1 MSRVELIGVS
11 KTYAAVTAL
20 SETTLTIE
28 PGELV
33 VLLGPSG
40 AGKSTMLRTINGLET
55 PTTGEVR
62 VGGARIDAKS
72 SRAARRS
79 IGMIFQ
85 QFNLVGRLNVMTN
98 VLSGRL
104 GHRSTLASLFFL
116 MTAAELA
123 MGERL
128 LARVGLVDK
137 AWERADR
144 LSGGQQQRVG
154 IARALAQEPRVLLA
168 DEPVSSLDPETSDE
182 VLALLSEIAKR
193 DGITTIMS
201 LHQVPLARRYAR
213 RVIGMNGGEVVFD
226 GPASSLEEGALKR
239 IYDRSTGVDL
249 HDRGVSLAYA

>member
-11 KTYAAVTAL
+11 KEYAAVRAL
-20 SETTLTIE
+20 AETTLAIE
-28 PGELV
+28 PGDFV

-62 VGGARIDAKS
+62 VEGTRIDARS
-72 SRAARRS
+72 SRAARAS

-104 GHRSTLASLFFL
+104 GRRSTLASLFFL
-116 MTAAELA
+116 MSASELA
-123 MGERL
+123 LGEQL
-128 LARVGLVDK
+128 LARVGLVEK

-154 IARALAQEPRVLLA
+154 IARALAQQPRVLLA
-168 DEPVSSLDPETSDE
+168 DEPVSSLDPDTADE
-182 VLALLSEIAKR
+182 VLALLAEIAKR
-193 DGITTIMS
+193 DGITTIVS
-201 LHQVPLARRYAR
+201 LHQVALARRYAR
-213 RVIGMNGGEVVFD
+213 RVVGMNRGEVVFD
-226 GPASSLEEGALKR
+226 GPASDLDEGALKR
-239 IYDRSTGVDL
+239 IYERSTGADL
-249 HDRGVSLAYA
+249 HERSVSLAYA